1 MCINS
6 IVFKR
11 QMEGVGM
18 SEATAP
24 ERAKTG
30 KAAKA
35 SKSQDKE
42 SRLTPGV
49 TVSSEQCLE
58 MVREAA
64 YFRALARGFSGGNEE
79 QDWLDAEAEVKNLL
93 ASGRM

>member
-1 MCINS
+1 
-6 IVFKR
+6 
-11 QMEGVGM
+11 M

-24 ERAKTG
+24 ERTKTG

-35 SKSQDKE
+35 SKGQSKE

-49 TVSSEQCLE
+49 TVSAEQRQE

-64 YFRALARGFSGGNEE
+64 YFRAQARGFASGHEE
-79 QDWLDAEAEVKNLL
+79 ADWLDAEADVQELL